1 MSDETAEQDKALAL
15 AALDPMREAIADGRY
30 IFCDAPAAEPG
41 ADCWSW
47 LRCFIGLID
56 DLIKAN
62 RLTSLRIIFTYDD
75 RGRR

>member
-1 MSDETAEQDKALAL
+1 MNETPEQQQALAT
-15 AALDPMREAIADGRY
+15 AALDTMREAIADGRY
-30 IFCDAPAAEPG
+30 IFCDAPEAEPG

-47 LRCFIGLID
+47 LRNFIGLIY

-62 RLTSLRIIFTYDD
+62 RLTNLRIIFTYDD